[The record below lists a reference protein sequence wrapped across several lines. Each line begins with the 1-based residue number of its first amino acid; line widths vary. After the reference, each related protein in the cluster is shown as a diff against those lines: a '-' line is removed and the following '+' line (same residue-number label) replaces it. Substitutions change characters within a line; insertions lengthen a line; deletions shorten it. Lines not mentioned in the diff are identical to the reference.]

1 VAVMAIKEVEQ
12 TLRIPRANI
21 RFYEKKNLI
30 HPERGA
36 NAYREYSEEDVATLK
51 KIIIL
56 RKIGISVGDIEEVLN
71 ENVPLSELIDKNII
85 QLQEQIAELN
95 GALKISQLMKNN
107 QEELSS
113 FDEAFY
119 WEEIHREEKDGN
131 KFLDIAKDI
140 LHYEKSVFLDWFGL
154 ADYNGN
160 LNCTI
165 WEAIRG
171 ILIFCSMYAV
181 LWYFGEGRNI
191 DDAIEGFFTPFIY
204 VAIAGFFGLPI
215 YLIGRKHPKLAKTIK
230 KIGMWIAV
238 IFTIGILILIL
249 LDYLQ

>member
-1 VAVMAIKEVEQ
+1 MTIKEVEQ
-12 TLRIPRANI
+12 ELGIPRANI

-30 HPERGA
+30 YPERGA

-56 RKIGISVGDIEEVLN
+56 RKIGISVGDIEDVLN

-113 FDEAFY
+113 FDETFY
-119 WEEIHREEKDGN
+119 WEEIHKEERAGN

-140 LHYEKSVFLDWFGL
+140 LQYEKKVILQEFEIADLEGNPRYGVGESILRALGTCVAVGGLWFLLSG
-154 ADYNGN
+154 GN
-160 LNCTI
+160 
-165 WEAIRG
+165 
-171 ILIFCSMYAV
+171 F
-181 LWYFGEGRNI
+181 
-191 DDAIEGFFTPFIY
+191 DDAIEGFFFPFVCI
-204 VAIAGFFGLPI
+204 IITSIFGIPI
-215 YLIGRKHPKLAKTIK
+215 YLLGKKHPKLAGTIK
-230 KIGMWIAV
+230 KIGFWLAA
-238 IFTIGILILIL
+238 IFTVGILLLVL